1 MRSLD
6 KWGLGMSRE
15 AFLAKEQFIER
26 KVNELT
32 AALNKKVNEL
42 VTEYFPADGQE
53 LSLRDK
59 KEFEAKVTRLTKLYA
74 YELDKLIMLG
84 IKMAQ
89 LETLHSEHESLKN
102 HLGKDFDG
110 VKELILRE

>member
-1 MRSLD
+1 MKSLGR
-6 KWGLGMSRE
+6 WGLGMSRK

-42 VTEYFPADGQE
+42 VAEYFPADGQE

-59 KEFEAKVTRLTKLYA
+59 KEFEARVTRLTKLYA

-89 LETLHSEHESLKN
+89 LETLHSTHESLKT
-102 HLGKDFDG
+102 HLGKNFDR
-110 VKELILRE
+110 VRELVLRE

>member
-1 MRSLD
+1 M
-6 KWGLGMSRE
+6 GMSRK

-32 AALNKKVNEL
+32 EALNKKVNEL
-42 VTEYFPADGQE
+42 ITEYYPADGQE

-59 KEFEAKVTRLTKLYA
+59 REFEAKVTRLTKLYA
-74 YELDKLIMLG
+74 YELNKLIMLG

-89 LETLHSEHESLKN
+89 LEVLHSTHESLKTY
-102 HLGKDFDG
+102 LGKNFDRVRG
-110 VKELILRE
+110 LILRE

>member
-1 MRSLD
+1 
-6 KWGLGMSRE
+6 MSRK

-32 AALNKKVNEL
+32 TTLNKKVNEL
-42 VTEYFPADGQE
+42 ITEYFPTDRQE

-59 KEFEAKVTRLTKLYA
+59 KEFEAKVARLTKLYA
-74 YELDKLIMLG
+74 YELNKLIMLG

-89 LETLHSEHESLKN
+89 LEALHSTHESLKT
-102 HLGKDFDG
+102 HLGENFDR
-110 VKELILRE
+110 VKELILGE

>member
-42 VTEYFPADGQE
+42 ITEYFPTDGQE

-102 HLGKDFDG
+102 HLGKDFDR
-110 VKELILRE
+110 VRELILRE

>member
-1 MRSLD
+1 
-6 KWGLGMSRE
+6 MSRK

-32 AALNKKVNEL
+32 AALNKKINEL
-42 VTEYFPADGQE
+42 VTEYLPADGQE
-53 LSLRDK
+53 QSLRDK
-59 KEFEAKVTRLTKLYA
+59 KEFEAKITRLTRLYA

-84 IKMAQ
+84 IRMAQ
-89 LETLHSEHESLKN
+89 LEALHSSHVSLKA
-102 HLGKDFDG
+102 HLGKDFDR

>member
-1 MRSLD
+1 
-6 KWGLGMSRE
+6 MSRK

-32 AALNKKVNEL
+32 TTLNKKVNEL
-42 VTEYFPADGQE
+42 VIEYFPADGQE
-53 LSLRDK
+53 LSLQDK
-59 KEFEAKVTRLTKLYA
+59 REFEAKVTRLTKLYA

-89 LETLHSEHESLKN
+89 LEALHSEHESLKV
-102 HLGKDFDG
+102 HLGKDFDR

>member
-1 MRSLD
+1 M
-6 KWGLGMSRE
+6 GMSRK

-32 AALNKKVNEL
+32 ATLNKKVNEL

-89 LETLHSEHESLKN
+89 LEALHSSHESLKA
-102 HLGKDFDG
+102 HLGKNFDR
-110 VKELILRE
+110 VRELILRE

>member
-1 MRSLD
+1 MA
-6 KWGLGMSRE
+6 MSRK

-32 AALNKKVNEL
+32 EALNKKVNEL
-42 VTEYFPADGQE
+42 VAEYLPADGQE

-59 KEFEAKVTRLTKLYA
+59 KEFETKVTRLTKLYT

-84 IKMAQ
+84 IRMAQ
-89 LETLHSEHESLKN
+89 LETLHSTHESLKA
-102 HLGKDFDG
+102 HLGKNFDR
-110 VKELILRE
+110 VRELILRG

>member
-1 MRSLD
+1 
-6 KWGLGMSRE
+6 MSRK

-26 KVNELT
+26 KVNKLT
-32 AALNKKVNEL
+32 ATLNKKVNEL
-42 VTEYFPADGQE
+42 IAEYLPADGQE

-59 KEFEAKVTRLTKLYA
+59 REFEDKVARLTKLYA
-74 YELDKLIMLG
+74 YELNKLIMLG

-89 LETLHSEHESLKN
+89 LEALHSSHESLKA
-102 HLGKDFDG
+102 HLGKHFDR

>member
-1 MRSLD
+1 
-6 KWGLGMSRE
+6 MSRK

-32 AALNKKVNEL
+32 TTLNKKVNEL
-42 VTEYFPADGQE
+42 IAEYYPADGQE

-59 KEFEAKVTRLTKLYA
+59 KEFEDKVTRLTKLYA
-74 YELDKLIMLG
+74 YELNKLIMLG

-89 LETLHSEHESLKN
+89 LEALHSSHESLKT
-102 HLGKDFDG
+102 HLGENFDR
-110 VKELILRE
+110 VKELVLRG

>member
-6 KWGLGMSRE
+6 KWGLGMSRK

-42 VTEYFPADGQE
+42 ITEYFPTDGQE

-89 LETLHSEHESLKN
+89 HEALHSQHVSLKK
-102 HLGKDFDG
+102 HLGKNFER
-110 VKELILRE
+110 VKGLILDE

>member
-1 MRSLD
+1 
-6 KWGLGMSRE
+6 MSRK

-42 VTEYFPADGQE
+42 VTEYYPADGQE

-59 KEFEAKVTRLTKLYA
+59 REFEAKVTRLTKLYA
-74 YELDKLIMLG
+74 YELNKLIMLG

-89 LETLHSEHESLKN
+89 FEVLRSTHESLKA
-102 HLGKDFDG
+102 HLGKNFDR
-110 VKELILRE
+110 VKELILHE

>member
-1 MRSLD
+1 
-6 KWGLGMSRE
+6 MSRK

-26 KVNELT
+26 KVNKLT
-32 AALNKKVNEL
+32 ATLNKKVNEL
-42 VTEYFPADGQE
+42 IAEYLPADGQE

-59 KEFEAKVTRLTKLYA
+59 REFEDKVARLTKLYA
-74 YELDKLIMLG
+74 YELGKLIMLG

-89 LETLHSEHESLKN
+89 LEALHSSHESLKA
-102 HLGKDFDG
+102 HLGKDFDR

>member
-1 MRSLD
+1 
-6 KWGLGMSRE
+6 LGMSRK

-26 KVNELT
+26 KVNKLT
-32 AALNKKVNEL
+32 ATLNKKVNEL
-42 VTEYFPADGQE
+42 IAEYLPTDGQE

-59 KEFEAKVTRLTKLYA
+59 KEFETKITRLTKLYV
-74 YELDKLIMLG
+74 YELNKLIMLG

-89 LETLHSEHESLKN
+89 LEALHSSHESLKA
-102 HLGKDFDG
+102 HLGKDFDR

>member
-1 MRSLD
+1 ME
-6 KWGLGMSRE
+6 MSRK

-32 AALNKKVNEL
+32 KMLNKKVAKL
-42 VTEYFPADGQE
+42 VTEYCPADGQE

-89 LETLHSEHESLKN
+89 LEALHSTHESLKV
-102 HLGKDFDG
+102 HLGKDFDR